1 MRTLPPRPAGAMTP
15 AQHAG
20 PTLPT
25 PAVPTPAGPQVWEG
39 RDILDTPQTASVLH
53 AAYSGDAVI
62 VKSPPGSGKTTLVVN
77 LAAYLAHRGGLHV
90 GIAAQTREQAIQI
103 ATRLGLITR
112 RAVLRWSSSAKHLP
126 HAGMTLVMK
135 GRNAKFP
142 ASGGGIVIATTSL
155 WQYQQYSQLRA
166 DVMLVDEAW
175 QTTYGDLAS
184 LGAFAGQIVC
194 VGDPGQIDPVI
205 TGNTDRWRGWGHGP
219 HVPGP
224 AGLLHAHPG
233 DLNVIALP
241 HTWRL
246 GPLTTALIQ
255 PLFYP
260 DLPFTS
266 RRPPE
271 HVTGP
276 AGPLPEVAWQSVTST
291 AGPGDPALAAACAAR
306 VQDLLD
312 RHTITE
318 AGQTRRL
325 GPADIA
331 VVTAHVSQDAA
342 VRAMLAASPD
352 VLIGTANQLQGL
364 ERHAVVALHPL
375 AGYRDLD
382 RAAMTD
388 AGRACVMLTRHRA
401 HLTVIA
407 DTITPAAI
415 AAASAP
421 GVHPALLDAIQAAPQ
436 LP

>member
-1 MRTLPPRPAGAMTP
+1 MRTLPPRPA
-15 AQHAG
+15 AG
-20 PTLPT
+20 T
-25 PAVPTPAGPQVWEG
+25 TPAGPAEPPAAAPAPPSGPQAWEG

-53 AAYSGDAVI
+53 AAWSGDAAV
-62 VKSPPGSGKTTLVVN
+62 VVPSPPGSGKTRLVVN

-135 GRNAKFP
+135 GKDAKFP
-142 ASGGGIVIATTSL
+142 AGGGGIVIATTSL
-155 WQYQQYSQLRA
+155 WQYQRYAELRA
-166 DVMLVDEAW
+166 DVLLVDEAW
-175 QTTYGDLAS
+175 QATYADLAS
-184 LGAFAGQIVC
+184 LGAFATQIVC
-194 VGDPGQIDPVI
+194 VGDPGQIDPVV

-224 AGLLHAHPG
+224 AALLDAHPG

-246 GPLTTALIQ
+246 GPATTALIQ

-266 RRPPE
+266 RRPAE

-276 AGPLPEVAWQSVTST
+276 DGPLPEVAWQAVTST

-306 VQDLLD
+306 VHDLLD
-312 RHTITE
+312 GHTLT
-318 AGQTRRL
+318 ASGQTRQL
-325 GPADIA
+325 GPSDIA

-342 VRAMLAASPD
+342 VRAMLAAAPD

-375 AGYRDLD
+375 AGYHDLD
-382 RAAMTD
+382 TAAMTD

-401 HLTVIA
+401 HLTVIM
-407 DTITPAAI
+407 DTLTPAAV
-415 AAASAP
+415 AAGSEP
-421 GVHPALLDAIQAAPQ
+421 GVHTALLDAIRATPR